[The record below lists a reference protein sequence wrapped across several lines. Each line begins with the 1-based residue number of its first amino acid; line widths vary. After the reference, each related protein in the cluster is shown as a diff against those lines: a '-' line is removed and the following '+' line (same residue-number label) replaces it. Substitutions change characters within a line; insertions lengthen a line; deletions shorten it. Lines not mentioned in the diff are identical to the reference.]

1 VKPKAKSRLIK
12 KSEKQRPDIEGG
24 EHTLL
29 FPDMETVGCKRCKS
43 PFHDEED
50 CPQVKLTAAP
60 TKFKSF
66 RFPSRKDMNLKSG
79 EVPFKFRVEFDPKD
93 DEVEISRKRS
103 LLRLNS
109 DKVYKIM
116 AYAVKAQESQ
126 RAALQYLIRLTDEM
140 DIDDKV
146 IQEERK
152 ALLGV
157 VQTLDEVFARLSAVR
172 TEKIKQAERMEELA
186 TKARSTARKA
196 RTRMSKQRQQDR
208 EFWVLRLPDSNVDTQ
223 LIYDEEPAI
232 NPADL
237 IKQAADAI
245 LRKEEE
251 KDIRT
256 SDGDEG

>member
-1 VKPKAKSRLIK
+1 MKPKAKSRLAK
-12 KSEKQRPDIEGG
+12 KSEKPNIEGG
-24 EHTLL
+24 EHTLM
-29 FPDMETVGCKRCKS
+29 FPDMEALGCKRCKS

-79 EVPFKFRVEFDPKD
+79 EVPFKFRVEFEAND

-140 DIDDKV
+140 DIEDKV

-152 ALLGV
+152 ALLGI
-157 VQTLDEVFARLSAVR
+157 VQTLDEVFARLSVVR

-208 EFWVLRLPDSNVDTQ
+208 EFWVLRLPDSNVVGAP
-223 LIYDEEPAI
+223 LLYDEVTD
-232 NPADL
+232 PADL

-245 LRKEEE
+245 MKKEMDKE
-251 KDIRT
+251 T
-256 SDGDEG
+256 DESEG